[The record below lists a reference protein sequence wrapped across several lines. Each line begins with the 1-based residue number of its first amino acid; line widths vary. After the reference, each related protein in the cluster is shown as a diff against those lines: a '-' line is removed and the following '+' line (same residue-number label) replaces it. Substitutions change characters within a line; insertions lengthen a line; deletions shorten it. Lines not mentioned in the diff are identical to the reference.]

1 MGDRRGGGPRWFIGR
16 VTSTPRPRG
25 RINDATHKEIIMNEP
40 VNNSP
45 GQTRALAFAAALAL
59 ALGGLGACSAE
70 IETPSTPGGE
80 GSTGDRTQH
89 PVDESHPQYLTAA
102 VSTEGQSVRVTL
114 ESITTLPLEGEVA
127 VRETSGRGPV
137 TLPPVSFTLAPR
149 ERITLD
155 IPVTDPELTAPS
167 GVSVL
172 EAHVSAKL
180 SDGSRTTALARAVRA
195 IKPAL
200 PLDQASEPNMAL
212 AEVTAAYVT
221 EGVRDRSGSRDEAGG
236 SGGALAV
243 LPALT
248 SAAVTVSNKRLC
260 FDVTLGLTFTGVGED
275 FWKSSSTT
283 TWPIGQRIDAKGPGA
298 SSFSTW
304 WLDDQGCVTKNLA
317 SGTWVFRAMTQT
329 QILFSGI
336 FTLVDGRRKSDNA
349 ILYSEFGATLDTS
362 TSQTV
367 TYVAGLGTTAMHIVH
382 RSLDQW
388 KSQLTIRSFPRTI
401 PVTLFDGDGTF
412 ANRDS
417 IHISDSSLTDKWAVS
432 HEVGHFIHFRETEK
446 TGDDYHE
453 DYSLLGV
460 ACAFDGHNWDTRE
473 YNSSANLEGFA
484 SFWSAIVFNKIEG
497 SDCFFNSHGQVIPC
511 EAASTAVPLRFME
524 SVCADATPFTGHG
537 VETDWQRLYW
547 DLIKTNGGTP
557 VPTIKE
563 MLTMLRSATSFTR
576 SNHFSRLQVASDLA
590 TTPDYL
596 EARWDFYSATN
607 GIDW

>member
-1 MGDRRGGGPRWFIGR
+1 
-16 VTSTPRPRG
+16 
-25 RINDATHKEIIMNEP
+25 MNEP
-40 VNNSP
+40 VDNP
-45 GQTRALAFAAALAL
+45 PRQTRGLAFAAALAL
-59 ALGGLGACSAE
+59 ALGGLGAAGACSAE
-70 IETPSTPGGE
+70 IEAPSSPGGE

-89 PVDESHPQYLTAA
+89 SDESHPQYLKAA
-102 VSTEGQSVRVTL
+102 VSTQGQSVRVSL
-114 ESITTLPLEGEVA
+114 ESITALPLAGEVTLRA
-127 VRETSGRGPV
+127 TSSRGPV
-137 TLPPVSFTLAPR
+137 TLPPVSFALAPH
-149 ERITLD
+149 EAITLD
-155 IPVTDPELTAPS
+155 IPATDPEFTAPS

-180 SDGSRTTALARAVRA
+180 SDGNRTAALARAVRA

-200 PLDQASEPNMAL
+200 PVEPASEPNVAL
-212 AEVTAAYVT
+212 GEVTAAYVT
-221 EGVRDRSGSRDEAGG
+221 EGVRERGGSRDEASMSGG
-236 SGGALAV
+236 SLAATSLV
-243 LPALT
+243 T
-248 SAAVTVSNKRLC
+248 SAAAVVSNKRLC

-283 TWPIGQRIDAKGPGA
+283 TFAIGQRIDAKGPGA

-367 TYVAGLGTTAMHIVH
+367 TYVAGLGTTAMHVVH

-401 PVTLFDGDGTF
+401 PVTLFDARTE
-412 ANRDS
+412 ANRDG
-417 IHISDSSLTDKWAVS
+417 IHISEGELTNKWSVA

-446 TGDDYHE
+446 TGGQYGADDT
-453 DYSLLGV
+453 LLGV
-460 ACAFDGHNWDTRE
+460 KCSFDGHNWDTRE
-473 YNSSANLEGFA
+473 YNSIANVEGFA
-484 SFWSAIVFNKIEG
+484 SFWAAIVFNRIEG

-511 EAASTAVPLRFME
+511 EAADTTVPLRYME

-563 MLTMLRSATSFTR
+563 LLTMLRGATSFDR
-576 SNHFSRLQVASDLA
+576 SNHFARLQVASDLPA
-590 TTPDYL
+590 TPDYL
-596 EARWDFYSATN
+596 EARWDFYSASD

>member
-1 MGDRRGGGPRWFIGR
+1 
-16 VTSTPRPRG
+16 
-25 RINDATHKEIIMNEP
+25 MNEP
-40 VNNSP
+40 VDNPP
-45 GQTRALAFAAALAL
+45 GQTRALALVAALAL
-59 ALGGLGACSAE
+59 ALGGLGAVGACGAE
-70 IETPSTPGGE
+70 IETPSTPGGTSGE
-80 GSTGDRTQH
+80 GSTGDRTQR
-89 PVDESHPQYLTAA
+89 PVDESHPRYLTAA
-102 VSTEGQSVRVTL
+102 VSTQGQSVRVSL
-114 ESITTLPLEGEVA
+114 ESITALPLEGEVTL
-127 VRETSGRGPV
+127 RETSRRGPV
-137 TLPPVSFTLAPR
+137 TLPPVSFALAPR

-155 IPVTDPELTAPS
+155 IPATDPELTAPS

-180 SDGSRTTALARAVRA
+180 GDGNRTTALARAVRT
-195 IKPAL
+195 IEPAL
-200 PLDQASEPNMAL
+200 PVEQAIEPNVAL

-221 EGVRDRSGSRDEAGG
+221 EGVGERGGSRDEAAVSGG
-236 SGGALAV
+236 SLAATPV
-243 LPALT
+243 VT
-248 SAAVTVSNKRLC
+248 SALVVSGKRLC
-260 FDVTLGLTFTGVGED
+260 FDVTLGLTGAGVGED

-298 SSFSTW
+298 SPFSTW

-317 SGTWVFRAMTQT
+317 SGAWVFRAMTQT

-367 TYVAGLGTTAMHIVH
+367 TYVAGLGTTAMHVVH
-382 RSLDQW
+382 RSLDLW

-417 IHISDSSLTDKWAVS
+417 IHISDTSLTDKWAVS
-432 HEVGHFIHFRETEK
+432 HEVGHFIHFRETDK
-446 TGDDYHE
+446 TGGDYGN
-453 DYSLLGV
+453 DTSLLGV
-460 ACAFDGHNWDTRE
+460 KCSFEGHNWDTRE

-484 SFWSAIVFNKIEG
+484 SFWAAIVFNRIEG
-497 SDCFFNSHGQVIPC
+497 SDCFFDSHGQVIPC
-511 EAASTAVPLRFME
+511 EAADRTVPLRYME

-563 MLTMLRSATSFTR
+563 LLTMLRSATSFNR

-596 EARWDFYSATN
+596 EARWDFYSASN

>member
-1 MGDRRGGGPRWFIGR
+1 
-16 VTSTPRPRG
+16 
-25 RINDATHKEIIMNEP
+25 MNEP
-40 VNNSP
+40 VDNPP

-59 ALGGLGACSAE
+59 ALGGLGVVGACSGE
-70 IETPSTPGGE
+70 IEATPGGE
-80 GSTGDRTQH
+80 GSTI
-89 PVDESHPQYLTAA
+89 DESRPQYLTAA
-102 VSTEGQSVRVTL
+102 VSTQGQSVRVSL
-114 ESITTLPLEGEVA
+114 ESITALPLAGEVTLRA
-127 VRETSGRGPV
+127 TSSRGPV
-137 TLPPVSFTLAPR
+137 TLPPVSFALAPR
-149 ERITLD
+149 DGITLD
-155 IPVTDPELTAPS
+155 IPTTDPEFTAPS

-180 SDGSRTTALARAVRA
+180 SDGNWTTALARAVRT
-195 IKPAL
+195 IEPAL
-200 PLDQASEPNMAL
+200 PVEQAIEPNVAL
-212 AEVTAAYVT
+212 GEVTAAYVT
-221 EGVRDRSGSRDEAGG
+221 EGVRDRGGLRDEAGL
-236 SGGALAV
+236 SGGSLVA

-248 SAAVTVSNKRLC
+248 SAAVVVSNKKLC

-367 TYVAGLGTTAMHIVH
+367 TYVAGLGTTAMHVVH

-388 KSQLTIRSFPRTI
+388 KSQLTLRSFPRTI
-401 PVTLFDGDGTF
+401 PVTLFDARTE
-412 ANRDS
+412 ANRDG
-417 IHISDSSLTDKWAVS
+417 IHISESSLTDKWAVS
-432 HEVGHFIHFRETEK
+432 HEVGHFIHLRETEK
-446 TGDDYHE
+446 TGDQYGYDT
-453 DYSLLGV
+453 SLLGPK
-460 ACAFDGHNWDTRE
+460 CSFDGHNWDTRE
-473 YNSSANLEGFA
+473 YNSAANVEGFA

-511 EAASTAVPLRFME
+511 EAADATVPLRYME

-563 MLTMLRSATSFTR
+563 MLTMLRSATSFNR
-576 SNHFSRLQVASDLA
+576 SNHFSRLQVASDLPA
-590 TTPDYL
+590 TPDYL
-596 EARWDFYSATN
+596 EARWDFYSASD